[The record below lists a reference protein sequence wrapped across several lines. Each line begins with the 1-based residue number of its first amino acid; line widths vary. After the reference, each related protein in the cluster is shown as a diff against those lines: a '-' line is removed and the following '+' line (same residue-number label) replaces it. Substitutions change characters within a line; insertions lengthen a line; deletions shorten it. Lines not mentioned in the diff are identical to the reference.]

1 MDFRQQS
8 KDPVLPLGLV
18 VLRTR
23 GPLKISLVISL
34 ALLVDCLLASSP
46 MPFVRPNIY
55 QRGFLPSAYLL
66 SAPLIA
72 ATAMLYRDIS
82 FPISLIAS
90 RARLLIERLIQASSC
105 ILLITLQTAVFKI
118 VLAERL
124 LISLAV
130 IYALLFF
137 GLSTLTSSFLTSSR
151 GAFAV
156 MAGMLLVF
164 AVTPAANLNMVLF
177 TPQSAILWILAGCF
191 AVVGLTSGLVR
202 GLDRGRQ
209 GSGELLGTNEF

>member
-1 MDFRQQS
+1 
-8 KDPVLPLGLV
+8 
-18 VLRTR
+18 
-23 GPLKISLVISL
+23 
-34 ALLVDCLLASSP
+34 

-90 RARLLIERLIQASSC
+90 HARLLIERLIQAGFC
-105 ILLITLQTAVFKI
+105 ILLITVQTAVFKI

-124 LISLAV
+124 LISLSV

-137 GLSTLTSSFLTSSR
+137 GLSMLTSSFLTSSR

-164 AVTPAANLNMVLF
+164 AVTPAGNLNMVLF
-177 TPQSAILWILAGCF
+177 TTQSAILWILAGGF
-191 AVVGLTSGLVR
+191 AVVGLTSGLMR